1 MAVGEKRDKY
11 IWVLTIWV
19 WGINATPRR
28 LCSQE
33 SQPTG
38 WEVRRTLGLW
48 GKEILDLPLIF
59 MGLVVEHMRIPR
71 QREIRSALG
80 VSSFLGGSD
89 RKGSKRNLKK
99 KNPEFSLTLKR
110 FSWRRGSVIRVEFLE
125 QGQGNEPNWFYSL
138 GNHYN
143 FEEASFSRIIGAWV
157 RATQLTNVQSWPR
170 RGRRGGCCDN
180 ISFSSSL
187 QPFAWRVSAYYCEL

>member
-1 MAVGEKRDKY
+1 MGSKENSRTLGKRGFRPSSHFYGPSSWTHENTKAKRDKASFGG
-11 IWVLTIWV
+11 ILFPGGV
-19 WGINATPRR
+19 W
-28 LCSQE
+28 QE
-33 SQPTG
+33 
-38 WEVRRTLGLW
+38 GLK
-48 GKEILDLPLIF
+48 KE
-59 MGLVVEHMRIPR
+59 
-71 QREIRSALG
+71 
-80 VSSFLGGSD
+80 
-89 RKGSKRNLKK
+89 LKK
-99 KNPEFSLTLKR
+99 KKKPESSLTLKR